1 MRKPKLDEWPLGT
14 LFCGGLLVLA
24 CAFFGWWSAA
34 QAAVHPAREI
44 HRLANGPDSLD
55 LKASPVLLEQR
66 EAASRRSA
74 SSLVNQ
80 KFAE

>member
-14 LFCGGLLVLA
+14 LLCGGLLVLA

-44 HRLANGPDSLD
+44 HRLANGPNGVNFP
-55 LKASPVLLEQR
+55 AREVALEQR
-66 EAASRRSA
+66 EPAAR
-74 SSLVNQ
+74 
-80 KFAE
+80 

>member
-34 QAAVHPAREI
+34 QASTLPVREI
-44 HRLANGPDSLD
+44 HRLAGGPDSPEV
-55 LKASPVLLEQR
+55 KASQFAPGQR
-66 EAASRRSA
+66 APATQASAADGD
-74 SSLVNQ
+74 
-80 KFAE
+80 

>member
-34 QAAVHPAREI
+34 QAAAHPAREI

-55 LKASPVLLEQR
+55 FNASRVALEQR
-66 EAASRRSA
+66 EAATRRSA
-74 SSLVNQ
+74 ASVVNQ